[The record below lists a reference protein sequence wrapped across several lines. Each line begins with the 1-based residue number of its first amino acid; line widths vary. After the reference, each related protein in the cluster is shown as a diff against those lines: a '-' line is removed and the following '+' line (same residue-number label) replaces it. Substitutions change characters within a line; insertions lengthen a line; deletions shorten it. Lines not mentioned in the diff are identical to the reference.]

1 MVLALPHEEQVN
13 PAEIRKSPLIGFK
26 FACNSYF
33 I

>member
-13 PAEIRKSPLIGFK
+13 PAEISKRPLIGFK
-26 FACNSYF
+26 FARNSYF